1 MDAEITPIITVA
13 AGVVAHDASKRVL
26 GPTADLIGKD
36 LAKAYEFAK
45 RNISRV
51 INVADSKLGTTS
63 NTGGGVHP
71 RIARRVFNEIRDMD
85 SAFAAEYFGGILA
98 SSHGPESDD
107 DSAAP
112 FLKMLENLSAR
123 QMQLHFFT
131 HYLYC
136 QSLAT
141 LARSPECRVENFWKN
156 YGIVIEVEFLKELYE
171 EDIFSW
177 RLAEDLRNLIAEEAI
192 GPDFTLRDGDQVV
205 GRNHRKLQQSGL
217 YVTFSLPGLRLFLR
231 ALGQRGQNPE
241 VLPFMEID
249 ESLSPE
255 LRPSLVEN
263 AHARL
268 FKNPFIK
275 ATSVLASKI
284 EDVRSESEDNVED
297 LKSEIES
304 LQSTIEELREQIAEL
319 QNSPTDDGGDASDT
333 EV

>member
-1 MDAEITPIITVA
+1 MDAEITTITVA

-26 GPTADLIGKD
+26 GPTADLMGQD

-45 RNISRV
+45 QNISRV
-51 INVADSKLGTTS
+51 INVADGKLGSTAKA
-63 NTGGGVHP
+63 GGGVHP
-71 RIARRVFNEIRDMD
+71 RIARRVFNEARDMN

-136 QSLAT
+136 QA
-141 LARSPECRVENFWKN
+141 LARLPENRVEEFWKS
-156 YGIVIEVEFLKELYE
+156 YGIEMEVEVLKELYE
-171 EDIFSW
+171 EDNFSW

-205 GRNHRKLQQSGL
+205 GRDHRKFQQPGL
-217 YVTFSLPGLRLFLR
+217 YVTFRPPGLRLFLR

-268 FKNPFIK
+268 FKNPFIE
-275 ATSVLASKI
+275 ATSMLASEI
-284 EDVRSESEDNVED
+284 EDVRSESEDKVED

-304 LQSTIEELREQIAEL
+304 LQSTIEELREQITEL
-319 QNSPTDDGGDASDT
+319 QNSPTDEDGNAGDP